1 MPNWA
6 GFQNQEK
13 ILIYN
18 KLRIVRLGILP
29 AIPRKPVV
37 LTQQVVDFNQSV
49 QQPLL
54 LWGSKIVDIVPNMS
68 RI

>member
-54 LWGSKIVDIVPNMS
+54 LGGSKIVDIVPNMS